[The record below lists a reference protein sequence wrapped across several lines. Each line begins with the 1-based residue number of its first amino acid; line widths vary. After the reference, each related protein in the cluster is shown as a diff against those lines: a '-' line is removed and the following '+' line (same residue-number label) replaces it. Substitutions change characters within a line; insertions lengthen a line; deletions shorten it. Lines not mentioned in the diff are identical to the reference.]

1 MPLIDFRKLNKSYR
15 VRVKCTN
22 CNEIQEL
29 NIPKGE
35 TVQTFIDGDR
45 ALCNVCGC
53 NTLELKK
60 ADNKTIKK

>member
-1 MPLIDFRKLNKSYR
+1 MPLIDLRSLSKCYK
-15 VRVKCTN
+15 VRVKCLN

-35 TVQTFIDGDR
+35 TVQIFMDSER
-45 ALCNVCGC
+45 ALCKICGC

-60 ADNKTIKK
+60 ADNKTK

>member
-1 MPLIDFRKLNKSYR
+1 MPLLDFKKFNRGYR
-15 VRVKCTN
+15 ARVKCTN

-35 TVQTFIDGDR
+35 TVKNYIESDR
-45 ALCNVCGC
+45 ALCTTCGC

-60 ADNKTIKK
+60 ADNKITR